1 MNNVTREQFE
11 IMNDLQVRHI
21 PTGATVSTYEYLDPN
36 NAASTVRVNP
46 GRAGEILPSGE
57 EYCPDEIRSIAS
69 ILLREQAG

>member
-11 IMNDLQVRHI
+11 MNGLQVRHI
-21 PTGATVSTYEYLDPN
+21 PTGATVSTSEYVDPN
-36 NAASTVRVNP
+36 NAASTVLVNP

-57 EYCPDEIRSIAS
+57 EYCLDEICSLAS